1 MGFLSDILKK
11 VLSSSGSSNNGS
23 TNKKP
28 AFIKKSETFT
38 FNALPTNL
46 AELKVLPEAALDTPF
61 KTAALAVCALNVYST
76 DPDTAIEML
85 NFLKGPQPL
94 TPFEKQFLHDR
105 FAHQNYI
112 PISYFKGAV
121 PSNNYT
127 PSTPFTITVED
138 NPYSYD
144 NAGYA
149 VLYLSSGGADNARQ
163 IKLRQKG
170 DGQWFLWEQL
180 LLTDIRKKQSED
192 PWA

>member
-11 VLSSSGSSNNGS
+11 VLSSAGSSNTGS

-28 AFIKKSETFT
+28 AFNKKSVAFT

-61 KTAALAVCALNVYST
+61 KTAALTVCALNVYST

-94 TPFEKQFLHDR
+94 TPYEKQFLHDR
-105 FAHQNYI
+105 FAHQNYV

-127 PSTPFTITVED
+127 PSQPFVITVED

-144 NAGYA
+144 NAGYT
-149 VLYLSSGGADNARQ
+149 VLYVASGGADSPRQ

-170 DGQWFLWEQL
+170 DGQWFLWEQF